1 MKPALEV
8 KNLVFKNI
16 KIWINIKYLLF
27 RIYIYVKTNLD
38 LIVYILIRVSIWNYS
53 LFNIFWID
61 LVISNKVSS
70 RGTGCQLNIEIVSE
84 RSTL

>member
-1 MKPALEV
+1 MKLALEV
-8 KNLVFKNI
+8 KNLVSKNI
-16 KIWINIKYLLF
+16 KIWLKIKDLVF
-27 RIYIYVKTNLD
+27 RIYFYAKSYLD
-38 LIVYILIRVSIWNYS
+38 LIFYNLIRVSILNYS

-61 LVISNKVSS
+61 LVISYKVSS

>member
-8 KNLVFKNI
+8 KNLVSKNI
-16 KIWINIKYLLF
+16 KIWQKIKCLVF
-27 RIYIYVKTNLD
+27 RVFVYTKNNLD
-38 LIVYILIRVSIWNYS
+38 INSEDLRRVSICNYS

-61 LVISNKVSS
+61 LVISYIVSS